1 MFADSGYEFCGIDQV
16 GFGKS
21 QGIRGRI
28 EEQTIDLL
36 NTYSDKYL

>member
-21 QGIRGRI
+21 QGTRGKV
-28 EEQTIDLL
+28 EERTIDDLK
-36 NTYSDKYL
+36 TYSDKYL